1 MRTRL
6 VASVVVVLVGGIWLT
21 CVSAGAPATPARWTE
36 DSGLSEPKV
45 VEKVNPVYPD
55 EAKAERVQGVV
66 VLDVTVDTAGVVSD
80 AKVLE
85 DPDPR
90 LSQAAVDAVRQWR
103 FEPARSAKGEAVA
116 VVYTVTVKF
125 MLK

>member
-45 VEKVNPVYPD
+45 VEKVNPVYPE
-55 EAKAERVQGVV
+55 EARAEKVQGVV
-66 VLDVTVDTAGVVSD
+66 VLDVTVDTGGGPSD
-80 AKVLE
+80 VKVTK

-90 LSQAAVDAVRQWR
+90 LSQAAVDAVKQWR
-103 FEPARSAKGEAVA
+103 FEPARTAKGDPVA
-116 VVYTVTVKF
+116 VVYTVTVAFK
-125 MLK
+125 LQ